1 MELDDD
7 NDDLSDE
14 SWRPSTC
21 HNSRNDDNMQ
31 EDQHDK
37 ESVASSL
44 SLFSKERETGV
55 EEECCFELPK
65 EKSTNENKRRC
76 STGKECPT
84 LSVTSR
90 RKINCPLPSCK
101 SEIVHLPRHM
111 RNVHKWTKKAAA
123 KVLSKYNIRKQGAT
137 KQSKDYH
144 LRRRCP
150 VGGCFSIVQRLST
163 HLQNVHKMEKTSK
176 EYCDAIKTSKVV
188 PKGKHP
194 IINWKEQRAQNIHT
208 PLNTIAKSRVHE
220 RDTVVQP
227 EVHDSSSKVAA
238 YPVLRQFEIWLQT
251 PDGGK
256 RDSKTA
262 KQHSSQLVGLLN
274 AIDHTSDINS
284 LLDINLVSSLF
295 LESYA
300 KKKNYEAGTTK
311 SYLMS
316 LRHFYTFLISDNPDD
331 VNFNADDVRAAREK
345 IRLWSTSYKRETCTR
360 RWKKLAEDESNRL
373 QPADI
378 KTFENSEAAR
388 EAIKTIGEFSGLD
401 RNQLVTQAQ
410 YTLVRDFLFAQI
422 LIDNANRPGVLSCM
436 TMEEFNNMHEKGDR
450 YVISVMKHKT
460 VHIHGPALIVLS
472 EKLKAWLILFVKMM
486 RPHVTSTSDL
496 VFLTWNGQPMTSS
509 QINKALQSVFK
520 KATVSTKI
528 TSTSFRKAAVTNMHE
543 NSPEMSSK
551 LASLMAHNEATAKK
565 YYLLTERTRAS
576 IEASQRLA
584 RLMRAEPNTGETKS
598 GKSASSVGDKET
610 SLNLTK
616 RVPWTNEEVDK
627 IKKFFGE
634 EIQQRSVS
642 LAAVRAKVN
651 SHDELKD
658 MPARRVYDKLKK
670 DLFNDESLQPN
681 VSCELP
687 IECESLQDRVERIV
701 GHSGTFSEPSLS
713 CEQPSS
719 VSVVTPT
726 ERAQGIFSE
735 EGVANIKA
743 IFSDMIQLN
752 KSISKDE
759 IKKRCLKTEKGKKL
773 LQELKVPQLVNR
785 IKYERKKK
793 RQMQE

>member
-1 MELDDD
+1 MELEDD

-21 HNSRNDDNMQ
+21 HKSRNDEDMQ

-44 SLFSKERETGV
+44 SLFSKERETDV
-55 EEECCFELPK
+55 EEECCLELPK
-65 EKSTNENKRRC
+65 EKSTNEDEHKC
-76 STGKECPT
+76 STAEECPT

-90 RKINCPLPSCK
+90 RKVKCPLPSCK

-111 RNVHKWTKKAAA
+111 KNVHKWTKEAAA
-123 KVLSKYNIRKQGAT
+123 KVLSKYNIRKQDAT

-150 VGGCFSIVQRLST
+150 VGGCFSIVLRLSA

-194 IINWKEQRAQNIHT
+194 TINWKEQRAQNTHT
-208 PLNTIAKSRVHE
+208 PLRTIAESRVHE

-227 EVHDSSSKVAA
+227 EVHDSSRKVAA

-256 RDSKTA
+256 RDAKTV

-284 LLDINLVSSLF
+284 LLDINLVSVF

-311 SYLMS
+311 AYLMS

-388 EAIKTIGEFSGLD
+388 EAIKTISEFSGLD

-422 LIDNANRPGVLSCM
+422 FIDDANRPGVLSCM

-450 YVISVMKHKT
+450 YVISVMIT

-472 EKLKAWLILFVKMM
+472 KKLKAWLVLFVKMM

-528 TSTSFRKAAVTNMHE
+528 TSTSFRKAAVTNVHE
-543 NSPEMSSK
+543 NNPEMSGK

-576 IEASQRLA
+576 VEASEKLA
-584 RLMRAEPNTGETKS
+584 RLMRAEPTTGETES
-598 GKSASSVGDKET
+598 GKSASSVGEEET
-610 SLNLTK
+610 SLNFTK
-616 RVPWTNEEVDK
+616 RVPWTNDEVDK
-627 IKKFFGE
+627 IKKIFRE
-634 EIQQRSVS
+634 EIKKRSVS

-651 SHDELKD
+651 SHGELKD
-658 MPARRVYDKLKK
+658 MSARRVYDKLKK
-670 DLFNDESLQPN
+670 DLFNDGSLQPN

-701 GHSGTFSEPSLS
+701 GHSGTCSE
-713 CEQPSS
+713 QQS
-719 VSVVTPT
+719 VSVNNNL
-726 ERAQGIFSE
+726 F
-735 EGVANIKA
+735 
-743 IFSDMIQLN
+743 
-752 KSISKDE
+752 
-759 IKKRCLKTEKGKKL
+759 
-773 LQELKVPQLVNR
+773 LVNNHHL
-785 IKYERKKK
+785 
-793 RQMQE
+793 